1 MTKRHLCEIT
11 TLQLYDVV
19 EIIYEMGVEIL
30 PSRACHKSAPPLPQ
44 VRLLSQVF
52 QVYFRPKC

>member
-30 PSRACHKSAPPLPQ
+30 PSRACHNLECPAPPSSKIVVTSFSGL
-44 VRLLSQVF
+44 F
-52 QVYFRPKC
+52 